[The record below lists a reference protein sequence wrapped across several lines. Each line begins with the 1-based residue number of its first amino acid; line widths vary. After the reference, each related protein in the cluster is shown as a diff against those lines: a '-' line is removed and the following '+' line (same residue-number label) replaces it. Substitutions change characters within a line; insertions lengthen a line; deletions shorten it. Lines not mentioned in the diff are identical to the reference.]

1 MRYGKE
7 HRTPMADVSV
17 RPARPEDAQAV
28 GQVQLRAWRAAYAD
42 VLPAKLLAELTAEA
56 LAERWRQAVTE
67 RPSPRHHVL
76 VAVEAGQIVGFAAF
90 GPAEDPDRDA
100 AHDGELYT
108 LLVDPAAGRRG
119 HGSRLLA
126 ATADLLREDGCR
138 TAVTWVLSTDD
149 VLRRFLTE
157 AGWAPDG
164 SRRDLDLLG
173 DGTRLARQV
182 RLHTDLR
189 QD

>member
-1 MRYGKE
+1 MRYGE
-7 HRTPMADVSV
+7 GDGTRMADVSV
-17 RPARPEDAQAV
+17 RPARPEDARAM
-28 GQVQLRAWRAAYAD
+28 GRVQLRAWRAAYAD
-42 VLPAKLLAELTAEA
+42 VLPAELLAGLTVEA
-56 LAERWRQAVTE
+56 LAERWRQAVAE
-67 RPSPRHHVL
+67 PPSPRHRVL
-76 VAVEAGQIVGFAAF
+76 VAVEADQVVGFAAF
-90 GPAEDPDRDA
+90 GPPEDPDRDA

-138 TAVTWVLSTDD
+138 TAVTWVLAADD
-149 VLRRFLTE
+149 VLRRFLAE

-164 SRRDLDLLG
+164 SHRDLDLLG